1 MVQKFKFIV
10 PDSGE
15 RKPLDIFLSEQ
26 NLPVSRS
33 RIKRLIDTKLI
44 KVNDISTKA
53 SFKVTKGDLVEV
65 TIPEPIPADPSP
77 ENIPLDILYED
88 S

>member
-1 MVQKFKFIV
+1 MVQKFEFIV
-10 PDSGE
+10 PDIGG
-15 RKPLDIFLSEQ
+15 RKRLDMFLSEQ

-53 SFKVTKGDLVEV
+53 SFKVTKGGL
-65 TIPEPIPADPSP
+65 
-77 ENIPLDILYED
+77 LY
-88 S
+88 